1 MAIVYSYPKVTS
13 PLATDVLVLTDTTVT
28 AGKRKNKTK
37 SIAMSDVATYVIDSK
52 SGITGTGTINKFPI
66 FTAATVIGDSIITQ
80 AALGQGITVGG
91 NLDVTNDTNLQGSL
105 LADSLEVTN
114 DSVFTGSARF
124 NSTIKDTSGGVGTN
138 GQVLT
143 STGTG
148 VAWTTD
154 AGGSVT
160 GTGTTNYIAKWN
172 TSSSIQDSII
182 FDNGTNVGIGT
193 NSPNFLLDVEA
204 QGADM
209 RVFNLTSDANTDVYI
224 RTTGTAASS
233 RILFG
238 DSADPDVG
246 NIIYRHNSNS
256 LAFAT
261 NNSEKMR
268 ITSDGNTGI
277 GTTTPQ
283 AKLHVNGQTAFL
295 VTDGNETGLEINNG
309 SYIYKIGDISG
320 GENQAYMQID
330 SAASKAFFLNSNV
343 GIGTTSPSQKLH
355 VEGNVLINGAAPYV
369 SIKTTQT
376 GTPDWKI
383 YNSYNS
389 VGDFAIVGGS
399 SGGNKFNIQPNGNV
413 GIGTTSPGVKLDVD
427 GQIRSDDSFLLQ
439 SGTTAIGSIRNQ
451 NGALDIRGDS
461 TRDVSLGSV
470 TSPQALFVEGTNGNV
485 GIGTTSPI
493 SIGGHSGIL
502 TLYGSNA
509 TALTLK
515 DAVSEGHLRF
525 DDSNFKFTNS
535 GGNVRMQIEAD
546 TGNVGIGTTS
556 PQQKLHVFGGA
567 AGIEIDSSTNEA
579 SLHFD
584 NSTTTSSI
592 KLANNDLKTELGGS
606 ERMRILANGN
616 VGIGTTSPTRA
627 LDVSKS
633 GSTILANFKNTGG
646 TSSFISLGNTSST
659 ADQIRLGSNGTAL
672 TLSTNYAEKMRID
685 STGNVGIGTTSPTDK
700 LHVNGDVRVDG
711 NDGVA
716 TKKVRS
722 SYFSSTQNLDLV
734 AGSSADIILTSDKVG
749 IGTTNPA
756 SKLTVTGGDAEVTGS
771 DKGLILESPNG
782 TRYRIKVDNSGNLTT
797 TAV

>member
-13 PLATDVLVLTDTTVT
+13 PLATDVLVLTDTTLN

-37 SIAMSDVATYVIDSK
+37 SIAMSDVATYVIDTK

-91 NLDVTNDTNLQGSL
+91 NLDVTNDTSLQGSL

-148 VAWTTD
+148 VAWATD

-182 FDNGTNVGIGT
+182 FDNGANVGIGT

-261 NNSEKMR
+261 NNLEKMR
-268 ITSDGNTGI
+268 ITSDGNVGI
-277 GTTTPQ
+277 GTTTPL

-309 SYIYKIGDISG
+309 LYIYKIGDISG

-343 GIGTTSPSQKLH
+343 GIGTTSPSQKLHIDGTTSNTTGLVHTTTGLAIFRVATNNSDFALIGQGGSNRFDIYDNNAGSTRFSINSSGNVGIGTTSPVEKLH

-413 GIGTTSPGVKLDVD
+413 GIGTTSP
-427 GQIRSDDSFLLQ
+427 
-439 SGTTAIGSIRNQ
+439 
-451 NGALDIRGDS
+451 
-461 TRDVSLGSV
+461 
-470 TSPQALFVEGTNGNV
+470 
-485 GIGTTSPI
+485 
-493 SIGGHSGIL
+493 
-502 TLYGSNA
+502 
-509 TALTLK
+509 
-515 DAVSEGHLRF
+515 
-525 DDSNFKFTNS
+525 
-535 GGNVRMQIEAD
+535 
-546 TGNVGIGTTS
+546 
-556 PQQKLHVFGGA
+556 
-567 AGIEIDSSTNEA
+567 
-579 SLHFD
+579 
-584 NSTTTSSI
+584 
-592 KLANNDLKTELGGS
+592 
-606 ERMRILANGN
+606 
-616 VGIGTTSPTRA
+616 
-627 LDVSKS
+627 
-633 GSTILANFKNTGG
+633 
-646 TSSFISLGNTSST
+646 
-659 ADQIRLGSNGTAL
+659 
-672 TLSTNYAEKMRID
+672 
-685 STGNVGIGTTSPTDK
+685 
-700 LHVNGDVRVDG
+700 
-711 NDGVA
+711 
-716 TKKVRS
+716 
-722 SYFSSTQNLDLV
+722 
-734 AGSSADIILTSDKVG
+734 
-749 IGTTNPA
+749 A

>member
-413 GIGTTSPGVKLDVD
+413 GIGTTSP
-427 GQIRSDDSFLLQ
+427 
-439 SGTTAIGSIRNQ
+439 
-451 NGALDIRGDS
+451 
-461 TRDVSLGSV
+461 
-470 TSPQALFVEGTNGNV
+470 
-485 GIGTTSPI
+485 
-493 SIGGHSGIL
+493 
-502 TLYGSNA
+502 
-509 TALTLK
+509 
-515 DAVSEGHLRF
+515 
-525 DDSNFKFTNS
+525 
-535 GGNVRMQIEAD
+535 
-546 TGNVGIGTTS
+546 
-556 PQQKLHVFGGA
+556 
-567 AGIEIDSSTNEA
+567 
-579 SLHFD
+579 
-584 NSTTTSSI
+584 
-592 KLANNDLKTELGGS
+592 
-606 ERMRILANGN
+606 
-616 VGIGTTSPTRA
+616 
-627 LDVSKS
+627 
-633 GSTILANFKNTGG
+633 
-646 TSSFISLGNTSST
+646 
-659 ADQIRLGSNGTAL
+659 
-672 TLSTNYAEKMRID
+672 
-685 STGNVGIGTTSPTDK
+685 
-700 LHVNGDVRVDG
+700 
-711 NDGVA
+711 
-716 TKKVRS
+716 
-722 SYFSSTQNLDLV
+722 
-734 AGSSADIILTSDKVG
+734 
-749 IGTTNPA
+749 A

-782 TRYRIKVDNSGNLTT
+782 TRYRIQVDNSGNLTT